1 MNIKQLETL
10 NLSLLKLFN
19 GLYAEKHNLPKK
31 VLKKDI
37 KNYEEITKKTM
48 QKWYIFNSEILYSW
62 YNTDN
67 IINFLNKY
75 FSNNTELNSTFHKN
89 WKIISKKTENELKF
103 EQIMSYLYAYYIK
116 YIAGILW
123 IKVDFDLWEHQDIKN
138 TDFNI
143 TELKKITINFY
154 TKEEIKKELL
164 ILLNGVALKEDTLKE
179 ILNISQILNLFK
191 DKDFFNNIKNKEFK
205 VMVYD
210 ELKTMPEKVDE
221 FLRYLIYKALWTT
234 LLINNIR
241 TFNMLS
247 DLENTED
254 NEIKIVEELLNKYIK
269 QYWINNLS
277 RNFHRYKNIFLWI
290 KHISENTRKIVNKI
304 KRNYDLK
311 WKKRDKMPIDYIGSF
326 IKLSLEWK
334 KITEKDLK
342 KALENVNMF
351 RKIKLLQALKYKL
364 NIIEDKNQTWKQ
376 YNSYFIRNWKLYV
389 KDIENVNTFYKKIKE
404 NKFYYETTL
413 NVVKEDI
420 IKELRKKVEWK
431 NILLDKN
438 IIYWLPDSE
447 KKFLGNFPFGTK
459 ITIDQN
465 NDNYLSLGVLWKA
478 YNSEEK
484 ADIDVSILDT
494 DNNKIWWNWNQ
505 KVEIPNEKIYFSG
518 DVVENTM
525 TMLKDEDNNKYYV
538 GAEYLLFKKIP
549 SDKWY
554 VLYTNLYA
562 GPFDKDIDT
571 SIMIWFTKE
580 LHKNYILKK
589 DEIFLDI
596 KNIKYNDRQKER
608 IFWLLR
614 KNNNKLE
621 YLMFDTVLWN
631 WLSAVSR
638 KSEIE
643 NSLIVQSIFSR
654 YNNMITFNEI
664 LEYAGANLIY
674 TDEKEKL
681 EDVVIDYDLT
691 VNNIDKTSFIKL
703 LAK

>member
-1 MNIKQLETL
+1 MNTEQLETL

-19 GLYAEKHNLPKK
+19 GLYIEKHNLPKK
-31 VLKKDI
+31 ILKKDI
-37 KNYEEITKKTM
+37 KNYEEITKKTI
-48 QKWYIFNSEILYSW
+48 QKWYIFNSEVLYSW

-89 WKIISKKTENELKF
+89 WEIISEKTENKLKF

-116 YIAGILW
+116 DIADISW
-123 IKVDFDLWEHQDIKN
+123 IKVNFDLWEYQDIKN

-143 TELKKITINFY
+143 AELKKITIKFY

-191 DKDFFNNIKNKEFK
+191 DKDFFNNINNKEFK

-210 ELKTMPEKVDE
+210 ELKIMPEKVDE
-221 FLRYLIYKALWTT
+221 FLRYLIYKALWIT

-241 TFNMLS
+241 TFYMLS
-247 DLENTED
+247 NLENTED
-254 NEIKIVEELLNKYIK
+254 NEIQTVEELLKKYID
-269 QYWINNLS
+269 QYWIDNLS
-277 RNFHRYKNIFLWI
+277 KNFHRYRNIFLWI

-311 WKKRDKMPIDYIGSF
+311 WKKRDKKSINYIDDF
-326 IKLSLEWK
+326 IKISLEWK
-334 KITEKDLK
+334 KINEKDLK
-342 KALENVNMF
+342 KALENVNIF

-364 NIIEDKNQTWKQ
+364 NIIEDKDQIWKQ

-389 KDIENVNTFYKKIKE
+389 KNIKNINTFYKK
-404 NKFYYETTL
+404 NKYYETAL
-413 NVVKEDI
+413 NIVKEDI
-420 IKELRKKVEWK
+420 IEELRKKVEWK

-447 KKFLGNFPFGTK
+447 KKFLGNFPFWTK
-459 ITIDQN
+459 VIIDQN

-484 ADIDVSILDT
+484 ADIDVSILGT
-494 DNNKIWWNWNQ
+494 DNNKIWWDWDQ
-505 KVEIPNEKIYFSG
+505 KVENFNEKIYFSG
-518 DVVENTM
+518 DVVGNTM
-525 TMLKDEDNNKYYV
+525 TMLKDENNNEYYA

-549 SDKWY
+549 SNKWY
-554 VLYTNLYA
+554 VLYTNLYV
-562 GPFDKDIDT
+562 GPSDKDVDT
-571 SIMIWFTKE
+571 NIMIWFTKK

-596 KNIKYNDRQKER
+596 KNIKYNNRQKER

-614 KNNNKLE
+614 KDNNKLE

-631 WLSAVSR
+631 WLSAVSGESR
-638 KSEIE
+638 IE
-643 NSLIVQSIFSR
+643 NNLIVQSIFSR

-681 EDVVIDYDLT
+681 EDMVIDYDFT
-691 VNNIDKTSFIKL
+691 ANNIDKTSFIKL
-703 LAK
+703 LTK